1 MEGGLLARAR
11 LLSAN
16 ELAAY
21 ADRDIVAGL
30 LGAVS
35 VAGRDVS
42 IMVGLP
48 RHFPLRLPAVFLL
61 PWDALGIMPHIE
73 QDGYICYA
81 DNEGLILDSS
91 DPVGILEEALH
102 RAIRLLELGFSG
114 NNRMDFMDEFLAY
127 WTRLDP
133 EDSLLSVL
141 EPSEYVHEVEIYR
154 NRRQDLWVADNSA
167 QLVSYL
173 GGRRKALET
182 LTLRKG
188 LYIPLKPGSF
198 VAPPLPNQPWS
209 LQDVQDI
216 INRNITE
223 ENRKLL
229 QRFTQRKAK
238 WEEIVVLALPRPSGG
253 LHFIGLRFRNVR
265 GSHPLSDKSTSEPPR
280 PLMIWRRDWRYLAP
294 RGGTLEGLDKWN
306 VLLVG
311 VGSVGG
317 FLAMGLVQNGLRHL
331 TIVDPDVFMAE
342 NTFRHVL
349 GQAYIGQAKV
359 QALKTEIERKYPYMV
374 VTPCQATIE
383 DAVTSGSIK
392 LADYDLCIFVT
403 GNHTVE
409 LYMNELVRK
418 ANGKAIFAWVE
429 PYGLGGHALLMQP
442 SAQGCLRCLYTPIDE
457 TDSPLLNR
465 ASFAAPGQHFA
476 KDDLRWTPLSRHDF
490 GLG

>member
-1 MEGGLLARAR
+1 MDRLEVLRQLMEGGLLARAR

-173 GGRRKALET
+173 GGRRNA
-182 LTLRKG
+182 
-188 LYIPLKPGSF
+188 
-198 VAPPLPNQPWS
+198 
-209 LQDVQDI
+209 
-216 INRNITE
+216 
-223 ENRKLL
+223 
-229 QRFTQRKAK
+229 
-238 WEEIVVLALPRPSGG
+238 
-253 LHFIGLRFRNVR
+253 
-265 GSHPLSDKSTSEPPR
+265 
-280 PLMIWRRDWRYLAP
+280 
-294 RGGTLEGLDKWN
+294 
-306 VLLVG
+306 
-311 VGSVGG
+311 
-317 FLAMGLVQNGLRHL
+317 
-331 TIVDPDVFMAE
+331 
-342 NTFRHVL
+342 
-349 GQAYIGQAKV
+349 
-359 QALKTEIERKYPYMV
+359 
-374 VTPCQATIE
+374 
-383 DAVTSGSIK
+383 
-392 LADYDLCIFVT
+392 
-403 GNHTVE
+403 
-409 LYMNELVRK
+409 
-418 ANGKAIFAWVE
+418 
-429 PYGLGGHALLMQP
+429 
-442 SAQGCLRCLYTPIDE
+442 
-457 TDSPLLNR
+457 
-465 ASFAAPGQHFA
+465 
-476 KDDLRWTPLSRHDF
+476 
-490 GLG
+490 